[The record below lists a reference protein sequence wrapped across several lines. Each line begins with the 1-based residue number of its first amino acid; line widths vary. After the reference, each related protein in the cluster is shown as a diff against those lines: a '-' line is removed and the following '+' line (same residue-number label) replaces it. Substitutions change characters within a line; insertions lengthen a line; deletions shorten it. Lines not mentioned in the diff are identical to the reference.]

1 MTSESGSPQTTEEQW
16 SALLRSAARLQSLV
30 PDAVLVGGTAS
41 ALHAGHRVS
50 FDHDH
55 VIADLRDRYE
65 AVLEAVEASEGWA
78 TSVRASSPPLT
89 LLGSLDGVWAGLRHL
104 RRTRPLEVEQL
115 DLPEGILVVPTL
127 EEMIRIKA
135 YLVVRRRMVRDFIDL
150 CALSERAGL
159 DSAVAVLTAIDSYYS
174 DRSEQ
179 DGSVR
184 SELTLALASPQ
195 PKDAR
200 VIPQLSEYRGLSPA
214 WQSWDVVA
222 AYCRELAAK
231 LAEAA

>member
-1 MTSESGSPQTTEEQW
+1 M
-16 SALLRSAARLQSLV
+16 
-30 PDAVLVGGTAS
+30 
-41 ALHAGHRVS
+41 S

-55 VIADLRDRYE
+55 VIADLRDRYDS
-65 AVLEAVEASEGWA
+65 VLEAVEASEGWA

-135 YLVVRRRMVRDFIDL
+135 YLVVRRQMVRDFFDL

-159 DSAVAVLTAIDSYYS
+159 DSAVAVLTGIDSYYS